1 MQRIF
6 HDPYVKTSLHIDI
19 KFDNLAVFY
28 FLINPIRS
36 RIFNFNKFVN
46 KLDVKAFL
54 RNNYIFLRN
63 YEGSDV
69 IDKDNNIQLL
79 ATWGS

>member
-1 MQRIF
+1 M
-6 HDPYVKTSLHIDI
+6 KTSLHIDI

-46 KLDVKAFL
+46 NLDVKAFL
-54 RNNYIFLRN
+54 RNNYILLRN
-63 YEGSDV
+63 CEGSDV
-69 IDKDNNIQLL
+69 IDKDNNV
-79 ATWGS
+79 

>member
-1 MQRIF
+1 M
-6 HDPYVKTSLHIDI
+6 KTSLHIDI

-63 YEGSDV
+63 CEGSDV

>member
-1 MQRIF
+1 M
-6 HDPYVKTSLHIDI
+6 KTYLHTDI

-28 FLINPIRS
+28 LLINPIRS

-46 KLDVKAFL
+46 NLDVKAFL

-63 YEGSDV
+63 CEGSDV